1 MNPTPLG
8 DSWAN
13 APRPEAPRDARRNSW
28 RAAARFGQSIV
39 RLLLGSSLGPLVALV
54 AVTAVFAVLLKLHGG
69 SGQLVSPDG
78 LRLILSSA
86 ASVGIAAL
94 GMTLIIIAGGIDLSA
109 GTAMALC
116 ATVTAACVVGEAPI
130 QAALAAGVATGA
142 AAGLINGALVS
153 ALRVVPFIVT
163 LGTMTIFRGV
173 AQQIAISTTG
183 GSKIRSSVPPWV
195 VEIQLPY
202 AGWLVCEAV
211 WLMLLGAVVAAVV
224 LHLTVFGR
232 HLFALGSNESTA
244 RLCGIPIHRTRIGVY
259 TLAGVFIGIAGV
271 LQFCKMSGQGD
282 PMGGDG
288 KELQIIAAVVIGGG
302 SLSGGR
308 GSVLGTLC
316 GAVMMAVIEL
326 GCRGLE
332 YATHV
337 QQIIIGVIIIAA
349 VSLDQY
355 RQRWA
360 QR

>member
-1 MNPTPLG
+1 VNPTLHDDPSPENPAAEPIPQTHRSPGRTLAELG
-8 DSWAN
+8 
-13 APRPEAPRDARRNSW
+13 R
-28 RAAARFGQSIV
+28 GTV
-39 RLLLGSSLGPLVALV
+39 RLLLGSSLGPLLALV
-54 AVTAVFAVLLKLHGG
+54 AVTLVFAVLLKLHGG

-116 ATVTAACVVGEAPI
+116 ATVTAACVVGNVPI
-130 QAALAAGVATGA
+130 PAALAAGVATGA

-163 LGTMTIFRGV
+163 LGTMTIFRGI

-195 VEIQLPY
+195 VDIQLPY
-202 AGWLVCEAV
+202 AGWLVCDAV
-211 WLMLLGAVVAAVV
+211 WLMLLGAAAAAVV